1 MSSGI
6 PVVYAQPESLSV
18 PFSVLGDDLKS
29 FKGAR
34 SVVRSVPASS
44 GSAGPNS
51 TILFNLPTGGYSFI
65 KSNSMFL
72 RGSVVVTQ
80 TNADGD
86 PNAQPPT
93 VDAEWCFA
101 GQGSS
106 AEGHFGGASS
116 MINRI
121 SVGMGGQT
129 LTWGNYNTFRNAV
142 LTHVTSAEYFTT
154 DLRQCEYA
162 GVMKKNETNN
172 VANRTIHFAIPLWIP
187 CFCSSQN
194 FPALLLNSPISVEI
208 VTESVNK
215 AFYAIRNAVTDYTL
229 SNLSIVYET
238 LDVSRE
244 FKDAMLASKA
254 GGFYSMHLN
263 NYLSVGPNA
272 STSSMR
278 MQIGV
283 GFSSLKSIL
292 FTEAL
297 TNPAST
303 DAKVYSSN
311 GLINYT
317 IHQDNYPVSVPNVTD
332 DAVAF
337 LEVNRALQ
345 KINDSNVTSSIQMIS
360 NTNTTGL
367 RSSYSRY
374 NFLAGAST
382 QVISDYNYS
391 SQGTECSS
399 VTLEL
404 EHGTPDPV
412 RWQDATKHN
421 RNTADNA
428 DVNYSVHTFLLHDS
442 ILSVNVSDGTCQ
454 VRN

>member
-6 PVVYAQPESLSV
+6 PILYAQPESLSV

-44 GSAGPNS
+44 GSAGANS
-51 TILFNLPTGGYSFI
+51 TVLFNLPTGGYSFI

-72 RGSVVVTQ
+72 RGSVVVSQ
-80 TNADGD
+80 THAAAAGAD
-86 PNAQPPT
+86 P
-93 VDAEWCFA
+93 DAEWGFA

-106 AEGHFGGASS
+106 DSGNFGGASS

-129 LTWGNYNTFRNAV
+129 LTWGNYGTFRNSV

-154 DLRQCEYA
+154 DLRQSEYA
-162 GVMKKNETNN
+162 GVMKKNTTDN

-208 VTESVNK
+208 LTESVNK
-215 AFYAIRNAVTDYTL
+215 AFYAIRNAVTDYQL
-229 SNLSIVYET
+229 SNLSLVYET

-297 TNPAST
+297 TNPTSLQG
-303 DAKVYSSN
+303 KVYSSN
-311 GLINYT
+311 GLLNYT

-345 KINDSNVTSSIQMIS
+345 KINDSNVTSSIQMIANS
-360 NTNTTGL
+360 NTTGL

-399 VTLEL
+399 VTLEI
-404 EHGTPDPV
+404 EHGTPDAV
-412 RWQDATKHN
+412 RWQDATAHS
-421 RNTADNA
+421 T
-428 DVNYSVHTFLLHDS
+428 NYSVHTFLLHDS
-442 ILSVNVSDGTCQ
+442 ILSVNVSDSTVQ

>member
-1 MSSGI
+1 MAYPI
-6 PVVYAQPESLSV
+6 QYAQPESLSV

-44 GSAGPNS
+44 GSAGANS
-51 TILFNLPTGGYSFI
+51 TVLFNLPTSGYSFI
-65 KSNSMFL
+65 KSNSLYL
-72 RGSVVVTQ
+72 RGTVVVTQ
-80 TNADGD
+80 TGAAAAGADPD
-86 PNAQPPT
+86 
-93 VDAEWCFA
+93 VEWGFA
-101 GQGSS
+101 GQSS
-106 AEGHFGGASS
+106 SNESNFGGASS
-116 MINRI
+116 MISRI

-162 GVMKKNETNN
+162 GVMKKNTTGA
-172 VANRTIHFAIPLWIP
+172 VANRTVHFAIPLWIP

-208 VTESVNK
+208 LTESINK
-215 AFYAIRNAVTDYTL
+215 AFYSVRNAVTDYQL
-229 SNLSIVYET
+229 SNLSLVYET

-244 FKDAMLASKA
+244 FKEAMLASKA

-297 TNPAST
+297 SNPASA
-303 DAKVYSSN
+303 DEKVYSSN

-317 IHQDNYPVSVPNVTD
+317 INQDNYPVSCPNVTD

-345 KINDSNVTSSIQMIS
+345 KINDSNVTSSIQMIA

-367 RSSYSRY
+367 RSSYSRF

-382 QVISDYNYS
+382 QIISDYNYS

-399 VTLEL
+399 VTIEL
-404 EHGTPDPV
+404 EHGTPDAV
-412 RWQDATKHN
+412 KWQDATAHS
-421 RNTADNA
+421 AD
-428 DVNYSVHTFLLHDS
+428 YSVHTFLLHDS
-442 ILSVNVSDGTCQ
+442 ILSINVSDGTAQ
-454 VRN
+454 LRN

>member
-6 PVVYAQPESLSV
+6 PILYAQPESLSV

-44 GSAGPNS
+44 GSAGANS

-80 TNADGD
+80 THGAAAAG
-86 PNAQPPT
+86 PPAV
-93 VDAEWCFA
+93 VDAEWGFA

-106 AEGHFGGASS
+106 DSGNFGGASS

-154 DLRQCEYA
+154 DLRQSEYA
-162 GVMKKNETNN
+162 GVMKKNTTDN

-208 VTESVNK
+208 LTESVNR

-229 SNLSIVYET
+229 SNLSVVYET

-283 GFSSLKSIL
+283 GFRSLKSIL

-303 DAKVYSSN
+303 DGKVYSSN
-311 GLINYT
+311 GLLNYT

-345 KINDSNVTSSIQMIS
+345 KINDSNVTSSIQMIA

-399 VTLEL
+399 VTLEI
-404 EHGTPDPV
+404 EHGTPDAV
-412 RWQDATKHN
+412 RWQDATAHSG
-421 RNTADNA
+421 
-428 DVNYSVHTFLLHDS
+428 NYSVHTFLLHDS
-442 ILSVNVSDGTCQ
+442 ILSVNVSDSTVQ

>member
-6 PVVYAQPESLSV
+6 PVLYAQPESLSV

-44 GSAGPNS
+44 GSAGANS
-51 TILFNLPTGGYSFI
+51 TVLFNLPTGNYSFI
-65 KSNSMFL
+65 KSSAMYL
-72 RGSVVVTQ
+72 RGTLKVTQ
-80 TNADGD
+80 TGGNGVSWA
-86 PNAQPPT
+86 
-93 VDAEWCFA
+93 FA
-101 GQGSS
+101 GQQHAGNNYGGVSS
-106 AEGHFGGASS
+106 IIS
-116 MINRI
+116 RI

-129 LTWGNYNTFRNAV
+129 MTWGNYNSFRNAV
-142 LTHVTSAEYFTT
+142 LTHVTSAEFFDT
-154 DLRQCEYA
+154 DLRQSEYS
-162 GVMKKNETNN
+162 GVVKINDDDTDASK
-172 VANRTIHFAIPLWIP
+172 TIHFAIPLWIP

-208 VTESVNK
+208 LTESVNK
-215 AFYAIRNAVTDYTL
+215 AFYAVGAPITDYTL
-229 SNLSIVYET
+229 YNLSIVMET
-238 LDVSRE
+238 LEVSRE

-272 STSSMR
+272 STASMT

-292 FTEAL
+292 FTESV

-303 DAKVYSSN
+303 APKVYSSN
-311 GLINYT
+311 GLLNYT
-317 IHQDNYPVSVPNVTD
+317 IHQDNYPVSCPNVTD

-337 LEVNRALQ
+337 CELNRSLQ
-345 KINDSNVTSSIQMIS
+345 KIFDSNITSSIRTLPGS
-360 NTNTTGL
+360 GSSGE
-367 RSSYSRY
+367 RSTYSRY

-404 EHGTPDPV
+404 EHGSPDPV
-412 RWQDATKHN
+412 KWQDATPHS
-421 RNTADNA
+421 TA
-428 DVNYSVHTFLLHDS
+428 YSVHTFLLHDS
-442 ILSVNVSDGTCQ
+442 ILSVNVSDGTVQ

>member
-1 MSSGI
+1 
-6 PVVYAQPESLSV
+6 
-18 PFSVLGDDLKS
+18 
-29 FKGAR
+29 
-34 SVVRSVPASS
+34 
-44 GSAGPNS
+44 
-51 TILFNLPTGGYSFI
+51 
-65 KSNSMFL
+65 
-72 RGSVVVTQ
+72 
-80 TNADGD
+80 
-86 PNAQPPT
+86 
-93 VDAEWCFA
+93 
-101 GQGSS
+101 
-106 AEGHFGGASS
+106 
-116 MINRI
+116 
-121 SVGMGGQT
+121 
-129 LTWGNYNTFRNAV
+129 
-142 LTHVTSAEYFTT
+142 
-154 DLRQCEYA
+154 
-162 GVMKKNETNN
+162 MKKNTDNLAPSKT
-172 VANRTIHFAIPLWIP
+172 VHVAIPLWIP

-208 VTESVNK
+208 LTESVNK

-229 SNLSIVYET
+229 SNLSLVYET

-272 STSSMR
+272 STASMR

-297 TNPAST
+297 SNPAST
-303 DAKVYSSN
+303 ASKVYSSN

-317 IHQDNYPVSVPNVTD
+317 IHQDNFPVSCPNVTD
-332 DAVAF
+332 DSVAF

-345 KINDSNVTSSIQMIS
+345 KINDSNVTSSIQMIANATS
-360 NTNTTGL
+360 SGI
-367 RSSYSRY
+367 RSSYSRF

-399 VTLEL
+399 VTLEI
-404 EHGTPDPV
+404 EHGTPDAV
-412 RWQDATKHN
+412 RWQEDDTWSPDYA
-421 RNTADNA
+421 
-428 DVNYSVHTFLLHDS
+428 VHTFLLHDS
-442 ILSVNVSDGTCQ
+442 ILSVNVSDSTVQ

>member
-6 PVVYAQPESLSV
+6 PVLYAQPESLSV
-18 PFSVLGDDLKS
+18 PYSVLGDDLKS
-29 FKGAR
+29 FKNAR
-34 SVVRSVPASS
+34 STVRSVPASS
-44 GSAGPNS
+44 GSAGANS
-51 TILFNLPTGGYSFI
+51 TILFNLPSSGLSFI

-72 RGSVVVTQ
+72 RGTVVVTQ
-80 TNADGD
+80 THGVAGTG
-86 PNAQPPT
+86 PPAV
-93 VDAEWCFA
+93 VDAEWGFA

-162 GVMKKNETNN
+162 GVMKKNTTDN

-208 VTESVNK
+208 LTESVNK
-215 AFYAIRNAVTDYTL
+215 AFYAIRNAVSDYQL

-297 TNPAST
+297 SNPAST
-303 DAKVYSSN
+303 ASKVYSSN
-311 GLINYT
+311 GLINYS

-345 KINDSNVTSSIQMIS
+345 KINDSNVTSSIQMIA
-360 NTNTTGL
+360 NTNTTAL

-412 RWQDATKHN
+412 RWQDG
-421 RNTADNA
+421 TAHSTD
-428 DVNYSVHTFLLHDS
+428 YSVHTFLLHDS

-454 VRN
+454 LRN